1 MYSVPADGIWKI
13 LVEVIGKWNYQLGLH
28 LRWFSNQRRVF
39 KTYKLHIW
47 ADLILNQIKGRPLT
61 RYCWCTARTETPIRS
76 FCPFPFMKRF
86 FSDINKEQGKM
97 TIRRGVNAPVTLTY
111 IVILY
116 VSLGLS
122 LWACQ
127 GLKSETLPRLKNIL
141 EFHELLFC
149 LKVAVNVHYNN
160 CFKPLNLKLQA

>member
-61 RYCWCTARTETPIRS
+61 RYSWCTARTETHNRS
-76 FCPFPFMKRF
+76 FSPFAFMKRF

-97 TIRRGVNAPVTLTY
+97 PTSLLRTLSYFMFHWVWAYEPVSY
-111 IVILY
+111 
-116 VSLGLS
+116 
-122 LWACQ
+122 WQ

-141 EFHELLFC
+141 SWITWIVILFKSC
-149 LKVAVNVHYNN
+149 
-160 CFKPLNLKLQA
+160 C